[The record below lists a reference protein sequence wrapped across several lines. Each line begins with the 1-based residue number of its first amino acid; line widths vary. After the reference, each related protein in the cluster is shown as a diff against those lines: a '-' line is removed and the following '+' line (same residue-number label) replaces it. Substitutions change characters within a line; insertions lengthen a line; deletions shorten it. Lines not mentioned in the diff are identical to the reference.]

1 MPNLPI
7 NQRIKHITQSEKF
20 SSVNGLAK
28 HIGIAQTTLNNC
40 VNGNKEP
47 RATLLVSILTGL
59 PNLSAEWLMRG
70 EGSMWR
76 TVEGGTKQAAG
87 SNTVQV
93 GHGASVGDIANN
105 APASATDVAEIARLR
120 TEVES
125 QKGEIT
131 TLRRQLAQ
139 MDDTISDLRD
149 TKSHLQDQ
157 IVRKDKLIDALTER
171 SK

>member
-1 MPNLPI
+1 MSKDTI
-7 NQRIKHITQSEKF
+7 NQRISEIVKKGNYG
-20 SSVNGLAK
+20 SISALAK
-28 HIGIAQTTLNNC
+28 RINVPQTSLNNC
-40 VNGNKEP
+40 ANGTEP
-47 RATLLVSILTGL
+47 RMSLLVSILTGL

-105 APASATDVAEIARLR
+105 APASAADVAEIARLR
-120 TEVES
+120 AEVES

>member
-1 MPNLPI
+1 MSN
-7 NQRIKHITQSEKF
+7 T
-20 SSVNGLAK
+20 VNG
-28 HIGIAQTTLNNC
+28 
-40 VNGNKEP
+40 KEP

-105 APASATDVAEIARLR
+105 APASAADVAEIARLR
-120 TEVES
+120 AEVES

-131 TLRRQLAQ
+131 SLRRQLAQ

>member
-1 MPNLPI
+1 MDKNIIRQRLNSIIEGGKFGTVTNLSKKI
-7 NQRIKHITQSEKF
+7 N
-20 SSVNGLAK
+20 VP
-28 HIGIAQTTLNNC
+28 QTTLSNC
-40 VNGNKEP
+40 ANGTEP
-47 RATLLVSILTGL
+47 RMSLLVSILTGL

-105 APASATDVAEIARLR
+105 APASAADVAEIARLR
-120 TEVES
+120 AEVES
-125 QKGEIT
+125 QKGEIS